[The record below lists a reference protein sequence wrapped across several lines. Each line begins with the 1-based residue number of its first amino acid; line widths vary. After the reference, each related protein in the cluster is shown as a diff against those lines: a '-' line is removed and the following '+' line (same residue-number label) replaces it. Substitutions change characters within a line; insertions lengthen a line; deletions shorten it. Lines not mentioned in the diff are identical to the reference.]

1 MSGWRSLEISG
12 RFSGLASLCWVFNGC
27 LICLTMFIYKSQ
39 AQVSGLCLSQHASP
53 DVEKMILGN
62 KCDAND
68 KRQVSREQGEKV
80 SAIASMYFDWG
91 FSESKNCTDGCVHA
105 AMVPQGCSSV
115 EWLNIPQ
122 AVMAMLFPTGI
133 KSRMCVKD
141 SCQLFNRCT
150 EALSRTSLKGC

>member
-1 MSGWRSLEISG
+1 MWRFPSTTTDPRTAMVQVTCWDEGLGEPG
-12 RFSGLASLCWVFNGC
+12 NLWRFSGLASLCWVLSGC
-27 LICLTMFIYKSQ
+27 LICLTMFIHESQ
-39 AQVSGLCLSQHASP
+39 ARVSGLCLSQHASP

-80 SAIASMYFDWG
+80 SAVALMYFDLG
-91 FSESKNCTDGCVHA
+91 FSESKNCTDHCRHA
-105 AMVPQGCSSV
+105 AMVPQCCSWV

-133 KSRMCVKD
+133 KSWTC
-141 SCQLFNRCT
+141 
-150 EALSRTSLKGC
+150 